1 MRHRAVRK
9 DRHEAVLGM
18 RMLMRHRAGRHDWH
32 AGVQRIPNA
41 DAPSCRQKRQARRRA
56 TSYECS
62 SAPSCRQK
70 RQTRWH
76 VSWPLRSEA
85 MRAVSSGAVRITAC
99 VLFYPMATT
108 RAEKPHARSLPSLP
122 RRHIRHLRGI
132 SWVSVPP
139 GSIRPGSLPLS
150 HFSVKPI
157 RLEMATLIRKHQ
169 VLTAPQFILRPLHLR
184 PLTVVVRDF
193 QDGNGICNGDMPPK
207 SEPHGRTFCQVLQK
221 PSRFLWRPT
230 SSIKAFLKG
239 ASIPQ
244 AHFGAPRSGAPF
256 LWFDGC
262 RQLLIRHGK

>member
-1 MRHRAVRK
+1 
-9 DRHEAVLGM
+9 M

-76 VSWPLRSEA
+76 VSWSLRSEA

-108 RAEKPHARSLPSLP
+108 RA
-122 RRHIRHLRGI
+122 
-132 SWVSVPP
+132 
-139 GSIRPGSLPLS
+139 
-150 HFSVKPI
+150 VKPI

-230 SSIKAFLKG
+230 SSITAFLKG